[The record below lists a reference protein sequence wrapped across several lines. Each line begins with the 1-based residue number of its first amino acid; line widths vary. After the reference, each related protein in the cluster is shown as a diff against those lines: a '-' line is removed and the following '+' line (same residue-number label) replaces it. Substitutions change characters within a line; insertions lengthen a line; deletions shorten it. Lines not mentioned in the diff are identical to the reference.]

1 MNLELFKKD
10 DLEVRVIKDENNEPL
25 FCLSDVCKALEL
37 TNPSMVKD
45 AILREFEISK
55 LNLGVIESTNN
66 RRLEVSFIDEAQLY
80 YVLNNSRSKNAK
92 PFRMW
97 VNKEVLPSIRKNGNY
112 GFKPLT
118 HKEALLLGLELLEKN
133 EKLEL
138 ENKSLK
144 EKELENAPLI
154 HFANR
159 IKDTNDAILIRDF
172 AKILYEKN
180 KIEIGEKRLFAF
192 LRDNGFL
199 MSDNKPYQKCI
210 EQGLFKVSETTIS
223 TINGDRLVST
233 TKITGKGQIKIANLL
248 LEGINHAV

>member
-10 DLEVRVIKDENNEPL
+10 DLAVRVIKDENNEPL
-25 FCLSDVCKALEL
+25 FCLSDVCKILEL

-45 AILREFEISK
+45 AILREFEIPK

-80 YVLNNSRSKNAK
+80 YVMNNSRSKNAK

>member
-1 MNLELFKKD
+1 MNLEIFKKD
-10 DLEVRVIKDENNEPL
+10 NLAVRVIKDENNEPL
-25 FCLSDVCKALEL
+25 FCLSDVCKILDIQN
-37 TNPSMVKD
+37 TTDVKN
-45 AILREFEISK
+45 AILREFELSR
-55 LNLGVIESTNN
+55 LNLHSFDTGFGVKEFTM
-66 RRLEVSFIDEAQLY
+66 IDEAQLY
-80 YVLNNSRSKNAK
+80 YVMNNSRSKNAK

-144 EKELENAPLI
+144 EKELENSPLI
-154 HFANR
+154 HFENR

>member
-10 DLEVRVIKDENNEPL
+10 DLAVRVIKDENNEPL
-25 FCLSDVCKALEL
+25 FCLSDVCKILEIQD
-37 TNPSMVKD
+37 TYKVKQ
-45 AILREFEISK
+45 AILREFELPTLCVGSFDTGF
-55 LNLGVIESTNN
+55 GVKEFTM
-66 RRLEVSFIDEAQLY
+66 IDEAQLY
-80 YVLNNSRSKNAK
+80 YVMNNSRSKNAK

-154 HFANR
+154 HFSNR

-248 LEGINHAV
+248 LERINHAV